1 MRTTLLKAALTVGLF
16 GVVEAAEAQQQSQAQ
31 PRGGV
36 RTSGALTQT
45 FEFRDNAN
53 LSSSGTQFKSLTG
66 LDFSLSSQTPTST
79 VSASTGIS
87 LRAGSG
93 GFSLARPKLT
103 LGFSTDTKR
112 VKYNGNVSFSRAPI
126 AVDEV
131 QTDLS
136 VLRVDADRTILSGN
150 LGLSTKINPT
160 TDISFG
166 INGSRI
172 DFDPLTP
179 SLAPT
184 TDFGL
189 SGKVSYRLNRR
200 TSYSLDGAL
209 GFFEADNTTSTE
221 SLSASLNGGLSHQL
235 NSISAFNGNLG
246 LAFIDTTDTVGTA
259 TTSAFSVSLLFGAG
273 LTQSLPDG
281 SMGIS
286 INQQVNPSSSGSLAL
301 GTQVNGSFT
310 RNVNAN
316 ESYSIDASLGRQEDV
331 GGGAVTT
338 FINVAPSYSR
348 QLTRDVSATASYF
361 FQRDDA
367 GSTAQGLTLSFSRPF
382 DFAVR

>member
-36 RTSGALTQT
+36 RTSGAVTQS
-45 FEFRDNAN
+45 FEFRDNSN
-53 LSSSGTQFKSLTG
+53 LSNAGTQFKSLTG
-66 LDFSLSSQTPTST
+66 LDFSLSSETASSK
-79 VSASTGIS
+79 VSATTGIS

-112 VKYNGNVSFSRAPI
+112 VNYSANVSYAKAPV
-126 AVDEV
+126 AVNET

-136 VLRVDADRTILSGN
+136 VLRVEADRTILSGN
-150 LGLSTKINPT
+150 LGLSTKLNPT

-166 INGSRI
+166 LNGRRV
-172 DFDPLTP
+172 DFDPTSP

-184 TDFGL
+184 TDLGITGQL
-189 SGKVSYRLNRR
+189 SYRLNRR

-209 GFFEADNTTSTE
+209 GFFEADNATNTE
-221 SLSASLNGGLSHQL
+221 SLSASLSGGLKHQL
-235 NSISAFNGNLG
+235 NSVSAFDGNLG
-246 LAFIDTTDTVGTA
+246 LAFIDTSDTVGTA

-273 LTQSLPDG
+273 LTQTLPDG
-281 SMGIS
+281 SIGIS
-286 INQQVNPSSSGSLAL
+286 INQAVNPSASGSLAL
-301 GTQVNGSFT
+301 GTQVNGSFK
-310 RNVNAN
+310 RDVNAN
-316 ESYSIDASLGRQEDV
+316 ESYSLNASLGRQEDV

-348 QLTRDVSATASYF
+348 QLTRDISATASYF

-382 DFAVR
+382 DFAVK